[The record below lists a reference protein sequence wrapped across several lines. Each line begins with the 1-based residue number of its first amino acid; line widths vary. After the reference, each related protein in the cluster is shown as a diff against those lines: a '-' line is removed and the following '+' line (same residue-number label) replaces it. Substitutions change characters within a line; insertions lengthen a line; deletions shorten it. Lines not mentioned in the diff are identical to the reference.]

1 MTKKHFYKA
10 RLEEEEYDEEDYYKM
25 RKSYRKARQQRCH
38 TNWKRTWLDH
48 PNDFD
53 AIDDFYGK

>member
-1 MTKKHFYKA
+1 
-10 RLEEEEYDEEDYYKM
+10 M